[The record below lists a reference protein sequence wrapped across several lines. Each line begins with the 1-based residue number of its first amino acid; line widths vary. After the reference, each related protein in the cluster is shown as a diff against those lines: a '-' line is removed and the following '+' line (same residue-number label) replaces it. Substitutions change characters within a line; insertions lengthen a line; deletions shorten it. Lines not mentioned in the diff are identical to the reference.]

1 MAVAGA
7 YRIPIDTACADPAT
21 PSALDGVVQTNDDR
35 AIGHEPFDHN
45 AQQSF
50 GNSTRAPAGAVED
63 LVKGCK
69 VGGFGPAGHAQAG
82 SDGPLARCQQGA
94 HHQNKHML
102 PAGCREAGA
111 PCLQPLAQDLGNGI
125 ADIGIGM
132 VQHPMLRI
140 FTGKGGKA
148 IAVTMRRSESDAP

>member
-7 YRIPIDTACADPAT
+7 YRVPVYPPCPDPAP
-21 PSALDGVVQTNDDR
+21 PSALDGVIQTDDNR

-45 AQQSF
+45 GQQPP
-50 GNSTRAPAGAVED
+50 GNGTGAPAGAIED

-69 VGGFGPAGHAQAG
+69 VGRLGPAGHAQAG
-82 SDGPLARCQQGA
+82 CDGPLARCQQGT
-94 HHQNKHML
+94 HHQNEHML
-102 PAGCREAGA
+102 PAGRREAGA

-140 FTGKGGKA
+140 FTGNGCKA